1 MPQKDYIKASRPKA
15 KAKPANKRPV
25 RRNSK
30 AKQPAPAKPWLLLV
44 VTFLLI
50 GGFIYFLW
58 FLNQQPAGTT
68 PSAVIPTKTPI
79 KAPPKTTK
87 PKDELPAKPTEE
99 PYQYIKE
106 LENKE
111 VKVEV
116 TEQQAGGPYQMQ
128 CGSFRVEQQA
138 ETMKAQIAFAGFAS
152 QIRRTEGANGVWYR
166 VVLGPY
172 TSKRQA
178 TTDRNRLRQ
187 QSINTCQ
194 IWNWS

>member
-1 MPQKDYIKASRPKA
+1 MPQKDYVKASRPKA
-15 KAKPANKRPV
+15 KAPARGKARTNNK
-25 RRNSK
+25 
-30 AKQPAPAKPWLLLV
+30 AAAPAKPWLLLLFTGV
-44 VTFLLI
+44 LI
-50 GGFIYFLW
+50 SGFVYFLW
-58 FLNQQPAGTT
+58 YLNQQPAVSTA
-68 PSAVIPTKTPI
+68 PVEK
-79 KAPPKTTK
+79 KAAAPVK
-87 PKDELPAKPTEE
+87 KDELPTPPVEE

-116 TEQQAGGPYQMQ
+116 DTNQQTGGPYQMQ
-128 CGSFRVEQQA
+128 CGSFRIQSQA
-138 ETMKAQIAFAGFAS
+138 EQMKAKIAFVGFS
-152 QIRRTEGANGVWYR
+152 SEIRRTDGSNGVWYR

-178 TTDRNRLRQ
+178 TADRNRLRE